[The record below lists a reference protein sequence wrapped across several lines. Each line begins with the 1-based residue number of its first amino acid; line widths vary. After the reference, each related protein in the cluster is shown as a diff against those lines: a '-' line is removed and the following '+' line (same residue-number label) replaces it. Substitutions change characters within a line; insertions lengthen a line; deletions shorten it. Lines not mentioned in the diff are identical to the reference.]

1 MRLLRRAVPG
11 GLDDAAESA
20 RIQTCLGVPPRLGA
34 MALTREQLV
43 DAAVGVLSE
52 FGLADLSMRRLAREL
67 DVQVGALYW
76 HVKSK
81 QELLVDVA
89 AKLLDS
95 VPRPNVPTPELAPMS
110 IAALLRQLRSA
121 LIAVPD
127 SAEVMQLA
135 QSMRP
140 ESLDPMGWLLDFLSI
155 AGVPEADATYAR
167 HVLVNHLLGSIAS
180 HQEAVALSA
189 GTEPGTVSTEWEEA
203 AFDYGVRVILQGL
216 ALEHPPVV

>member
-1 MRLLRRAVPG
+1 
-11 GLDDAAESA
+11 
-20 RIQTCLGVPPRLGA
+20 
-34 MALTREQLV
+34 MALTREQLI

-89 AKLLDS
+89 ARLLDA
-95 VPRPNVPTPELAPMS
+95 VPRPESPTPALAPMA
-110 IAALLRQLRSA
+110 IAALLRQLRAA
-121 LIAVPD
+121 LITVPD

-140 ESLDPMGWLLDFLSI
+140 ESLDPLGWILEFLRI
-155 AGVPEADATYAR
+155 AGIPERDAAYAR
-167 HVLVNHLLGSIAS
+167 HVLVNHLLGSIGA
-180 HQEAVALSA
+180 HQEALALA
-189 GTEPGTVSTEWEEA
+189 DGAERTTAPSTWGDE
-203 AFDYGVRVILQGL
+203 AFDYGLRVILQGM
-216 ALEHPPVV
+216 ALEHSTV

>member
-1 MRLLRRAVPG
+1 
-11 GLDDAAESA
+11 
-20 RIQTCLGVPPRLGA
+20 
-34 MALTREQLV
+34 MALTREQLI

-89 AKLLDS
+89 ARLLDA
-95 VPRPNVPTPELAPMS
+95 VPRPDSPTPALAPMA
-110 IAALLRQLRSA
+110 IAALLRQLRTA
-121 LIAVPD
+121 LITVPD

-140 ESLDPMGWLLDFLSI
+140 ESLDPLGWLLDFLRI
-155 AGVPEADATYAR
+155 AGVPESDATYAR
-167 HVLVNHLLGSIAS
+167 HVLVNHLLGSIGA
-180 HQEAVALSA
+180 HQEALALAA
-189 GTEPGTVSTEWEEA
+189 GTEPSEASSTWGDE
-203 AFDYGVRVILQGL
+203 AFDYGVRVILRGMT
-216 ALEHPPVV
+216 LERIAG

>member
-1 MRLLRRAVPG
+1 
-11 GLDDAAESA
+11 
-20 RIQTCLGVPPRLGA
+20 
-34 MALTREQLV
+34 MALTREQLI

-89 AKLLDS
+89 ARLLDA
-95 VPRPNVPTPELAPMS
+95 VPRPESPTPALAPMA
-110 IAALLRQLRSA
+110 IAALLRQLRTA
-121 LIAVPD
+121 LITVPD

-140 ESLDPMGWLLDFLSI
+140 ESLDPLGWILDFLRI
-155 AGVPEADATYAR
+155 AGVPESDATYAR
-167 HVLVNHLLGSIAS
+167 HVLVNHLLGSIGA
-180 HQEAVALSA
+180 HQEALALAA
-189 GTEPGTVSTEWEEA
+189 GTEPSESSSDWGDE
-203 AFDYGVRVILQGL
+203 AFDYGVRVILRGM
-216 ALEHPPVV
+216 ALEPIAG

>member
-1 MRLLRRAVPG
+1 
-11 GLDDAAESA
+11 
-20 RIQTCLGVPPRLGA
+20 
-34 MALTREQLV
+34 MALTREQLI

-89 AKLLDS
+89 VRLLDS
-95 VPRPNVPTPELAPMS
+95 VPRPESPSVQLAPMA
-110 IAALLRQLRSA
+110 IAALLRQLRNA
-121 LIAVPD
+121 LITVPD

-140 ESLDPMGWLLDFLSI
+140 GSLDPLGWLLDFLVI
-155 AGVPEADATYAR
+155 AGIPEADAPFAR
-167 HVLVNHLLGSIAS
+167 HLLVNHLLGSIAA
-180 HQEAVALSA
+180 HQESLALSLVSGPA
-189 GTEPGTVSTEWEEA
+189 GETAAWGEY
-203 AFDYGVRVILQGL
+203 AFDYGVRVILRGL
-216 ALEHPPVV
+216 AVEYAAA

>member
-1 MRLLRRAVPG
+1 
-11 GLDDAAESA
+11 
-20 RIQTCLGVPPRLGA
+20 
-34 MALTREQLV
+34 MALTREQLI

-89 AKLLDS
+89 ARLLDA
-95 VPRPNVPTPELAPMS
+95 VPRPESPTPALAPMA
-110 IAALLRQLRSA
+110 IAALLRQLRAA
-121 LIAVPD
+121 LITVPD

-140 ESLDPMGWLLDFLSI
+140 ESLDPLGWLLEFLRI
-155 AGVPEADATYAR
+155 AGIPERDAAYAR
-167 HVLVNHLLGSIAS
+167 HVLVNHLLGSIGA
-180 HQEAVALSA
+180 HQEALALA
-189 GTEPGTVSTEWEEA
+189 DGAERTAAPSTWGDE
-203 AFDYGVRVILQGL
+203 AFDYGLRVILQGM
-216 ALEHPPVV
+216 ALEHSTV